1 MLMKEIYTLSQDELR
16 EFVKKFLKDKGIEFK
31 EYDGNIWSIR
41 NKGKVCFVSHLDTV
55 AHSYVEYKKPVFE
68 ANGILFKVD
77 AILGA
82 DDRAGVNLI
91 LNHCEDINFIFTRD
105 EEIGRLGASSLAE
118 NVEFLQEMKNNV
130 IGFIELDRKNY
141 NDIIGYRHGYCD
153 KDFHDAVSGVLTDS
167 IDALGAYTD
176 IDEFI
181 EDKPAVNISVAYF
194 NAHTK
199 DEYLDIKAWEELD
212 KKILLL
218 NEIQGEFKIAP
229 PKTYYSPKYTT
240 YSSKYYKNTYD
251 FYDDYYNDIYG
262 IKGISKKK
270 PTVKEMLG
278 SINQDIISSNQYF
291 NNDNNKLLS
300 ISNSMVE
307 NVIRF
312 NEDDVQLVCSE
323 CGDKIEIGEEY
334 SALMVSTGEIQV
346 YHSDCFE
353 DLLSEKV

>member
-1 MLMKEIYTLSQDELR
+1 MLMKEIYTLSQDELL
-16 EFVKKFLKDKGIEFK
+16 EFIKKLLKDKGVPFK

-41 NKGKVCFVSHLDTV
+41 NSGKVCFVSHLDTV

-91 LNHCEDINFIFTRD
+91 LNHCENVNFIFTRD
-105 EEIGRLGASSLAE
+105 EEVGRLGAISLSE
-118 NVEFLQEMKNNV
+118 NEEFLQDMKDNI

-153 KDFHDAVSGVLTDS
+153 KDFHNAVSNVLTGYIDS
-167 IDALGAYTD
+167 LGAFTD

-181 EDKPAVNISVAYF
+181 YDKPAVNISVAYF

-212 KKILLL
+212 KKIPLL
-218 NEIQGEFKIAP
+218 NEIQGEFNVVSPTIYKSTKYSGI
-229 PKTYYSPKYTT
+229 KSYSSYMYSDYYDDMFYYSKMPKI
-240 YSSKYYKNTYD
+240 KVHHK
-251 FYDDYYNDIYG
+251 DI
-262 IKGISKKK
+262 
-270 PTVKEMLG
+270 LG
-278 SINQDIISSNQYF
+278 SINKDIMISNEYLKT
-291 NNDNNKLLS
+291 NYNLLS
-300 ISNSMVE
+300 ISNSMVTDI
-307 NVIRF
+307 VRC
-312 NEDDVQLVCSE
+312 NEEDIQFTCAE
-323 CGDKIEIGEEY
+323 CGDKIEIGETY
-334 SALMVSTGEIQV
+334 SALMLSDGEIQV
-346 YHSDCFE
+346 YHADCFE